1 MKGEKLIKQNP
12 INDEVLSKLN
22 QLIGSINYGT
32 VTIIIQDGKIIQI
45 EKNEK
50 FRLT

>member
-1 MKGEKLIKQNP
+1 MSDLQEIVSNEVYDKLAHYIQETKY
-12 INDEVLSKLN
+12 
-22 QLIGSINYGT
+22 GS

-50 FRLT
+50 VRFK

>member
-1 MKGEKLIKQNP
+1 MSDLQEIVSNEVYDKLARYIQETKY
-12 INDEVLSKLN
+12 
-22 QLIGSINYGT
+22 GS

-50 FRLT
+50 VRFK